1 MLTRVDKHAP
11 GADRREDPRKRLML
25 RVAKLRCLGG
35 EYPCLVHDVS
45 ETGVKLRLFHAHPAD
60 SHMYLELA
68 SGAFYAIERRW
79 MDGTFAGYR
88 FSSRIDVETFFAESN
103 PDGGRP
109 IRLRISHPVQVAFA
123 GELNPA
129 MLVDLSCEGASFET
143 WREVPRL
150 APMHL
155 EFREN
160 APRLAYVQWRKDTRH
175 GVVFQQAL
183 TLESLAR
190 LALELQPIDAEDV
203 APASVAAPA
212 QALSA

>member
-1 MLTRVDKHAP
+1 MLTRVDKVAR
-11 GADRREDPRKRLML
+11 GADRREDARKRLML

-35 EYPCLVHDVS
+35 EYPCVVHDVS

-68 SGAFYAIERRW
+68 SGALYAIERRW
-79 MDGTFAGYR
+79 MDGAFAGYR
-88 FSSRIDVETFFAESN
+88 FSSRIEVEAFVAESN
-103 PDGGRP
+103 PEGGRP
-109 IRLRISHPVQVAFA
+109 IRLRISHPVHVAFA

-129 MLVDLSCEGASFET
+129 MLVDLSCEGACFET

-150 APMHL
+150 APTHL
-155 EFREN
+155 ELREN
-160 APRLAYVQWRKDTRH
+160 APRLAYVQWRKDARH
-175 GVVFQQAL
+175 GVVFQEAL

-190 LALELQPIDAEDV
+190 LALELQPIDAAEV
-203 APASVAAPA
+203 APAGLAVPA